1 MSDPWVRP
9 TNDPWARR
17 TTHAPSAPP
26 PARPPAGWYPDPTG
40 RQRYW
45 DGRAWGPPQPS
56 ERRRPI
62 AWIVVGWLGVL
73 LIPIVGIVCGIVLLI
88 KEELAHGLAQI
99 LLSVAVVWLYVAG
112 VIPGY

>member
-1 MSDPWVRP
+1 
-9 TNDPWARR
+9 
-17 TTHAPSAPP
+17 
-26 PARPPAGWYPDPTG
+26 
-40 RQRYW
+40 
-45 DGRAWGPPQPS
+45 
-56 ERRRPI
+56 
-62 AWIVVGWLGVL
+62 VL

>member
-17 TTHAPSAPP
+17 TTHVPSART
-26 PARPPAGWYPDPTG
+26 PARRYPDPTG

-45 DGRAWGPPQPS
+45 DGRASGPRQQRS
-56 ERRRPI
+56 LRRRPT
-62 AWIVVGWLGVL
+62 ALIVVGWLGVL
-73 LIPIVGIVCGIVLLI
+73 LIPIVGIICGIVLLI
-88 KEELAHGLAQI
+88 KEELGHGLAQI
-99 LLSVAVVWLYVAG
+99 ILSVAVVWLYVAG